1 MRGIALALGGPA
13 DAFERGIAGD
23 PYWALRL
30 VSYPVSSSDE
40 KRTDDTGMMYVYIY
54 VVSCCLHFFCT

>member
-40 KRTDDTGMMYVYIY
+40 KHTDDTGMMYVYIY
-54 VVSCCLHFFCT
+54 VVN